1 MEWTSLVPIVG
12 FPILRSVGGWLEN
25 SLKDGVITHFEWA
38 KLGETIV
45 RVGIIAAGTYYGL
58 NGLGFDVSSIGAGA
72 GAVVLD
78 FILAAISKKKVVE
91 QTKKKK

>member
-1 MEWTSLVPIVG
+1 MLPEIVSIVG
-12 FPILRSVGGWLEN
+12 VGILRSVGGWLEN
-25 SLKDGVITHFEWA
+25 SLADGHIDSFEWA

-58 NGLGFDVSSIGAGA
+58 NGLGIDINSIGAGA

-78 FILAAISKKKVVE
+78 FILSAL
-91 QTKKKK
+91 KKKK

>member
-1 MEWTSLVPIVG
+1 MDLISLFPALG

-25 SLKDGVITHFEWA
+25 SLKDGKIDKFEWA

-45 RVGIIAAGTYYGL
+45 RIGIITVCGYYGL
-58 NGLGFDVSSIGAGA
+58 TLVGVEIPVVAASA

-78 FILAAISKKKVVE
+78 FILKALKKK
-91 QTKKKK
+91 